1 MQFRK
6 SKFELYKQNDPKT
19 SWANYT
25 MENHLAYNAYIKPT
39 KLGEDAMQ
47 FVCTTKSLSRNLTPL
62 TDMTKGKG
70 KVKMIDTS
78 EWEWKLYG
86 IGYRPA
92 IVLEDYEVDNL
103 FLGKGQSKFKIKLDC
118 DYFRVGDILIPR
130 GPKQFQVR
138 VQEEPYA
145 DGDGT
150 VYTVSLITD
159 DHNFF
164 LPKQF
169 TRPGEQWKKIGTSYS
184 EARIGAGSTSSGDM
198 PHFVMRSWL
207 TKMAKSYRITGDA
220 AAAKLVVKPYLEV
233 EGGKYQQASSDMW
246 FTVQEAIAEREWK
259 QEKEMMAMY
268 SRSTRSLIDE
278 QTGLPVKQGPGLQEL
293 LEEGNIQYYN
303 KFSINLVK
311 DFLRDIFFD
320 RIEFKNRNIYM
331 LTGQIGLELFDEAVK
346 DIVNGSFSDQAT
358 YYIDDNGN
366 KMDRSQGGSLGYGNY
381 YKVYNMMWGKLIP
394 IHFPAYDN
402 RDFHTEI
409 NPATG
414 YPVES
419 QRFTF
424 VDLGFGDGLGGDNLY
439 WIEKNKGEKFGYT
452 CGTYGPYGPTNGL
465 NMPMSHSNDW
475 FEVIRESSQGVQ
487 LTDPHKTGELIFNL
501 QY

>member
-1 MQFRK
+1 
-6 SKFELYKQNDPKT
+6 
-19 SWANYT
+19 
-25 MENHLAYNAYIKPT
+25 
-39 KLGEDAMQ
+39 
-47 FVCTTKSLSRNLTPL
+47 
-62 TDMTKGKG
+62 
-70 KVKMIDTS
+70 
-78 EWEWKLYG
+78 
-86 IGYRPA
+86 
-92 IVLEDYEVDNL
+92 
-103 FLGKGQSKFKIKLDC
+103 
-118 DYFRVGDILIPR
+118 
-130 GPKQFQVR
+130 
-138 VQEEPYA
+138 
-145 DGDGT
+145 
-150 VYTVSLITD
+150 
-159 DHNFF
+159 
-164 LPKQF
+164 
-169 TRPGEQWKKIGTSYS
+169 
-184 EARIGAGSTSSGDM
+184 
-198 PHFVMRSWL
+198 
-207 TKMAKSYRITGDA
+207 
-220 AAAKLVVKPYLEV
+220 
-233 EGGKYQQASSDMW
+233 MW

-320 RIEFKNRNIYM
+320 RIEFKDRNIYM